1 MTKCGYVRVSTRD
14 QHPEAQAQRLVAA
27 GCDPANIYTDE
38 GVSGKLAS
46 RPRWDECLAYLRPGD
61 MLVTVKLDRIGR
73 SIKNLIEV
81 VTFLQD
87 RGVDLVV
94 LDQNIDT
101 TTPTGK
107 LIFHVLAAIAEFE
120 RDLIRE
126 RTMDGLAAA
135 RARGRVGGS
144 DPKLTP
150 DQVRRARE
158 MYDETGT
165 DGKRRWTVQEI
176 GSTFKVS
183 RQTIYRAL
191 EVKS

>member
-81 VTFLQD
+81 VTFLQE
-87 RGVDLVV
+87 RGGDLVV
-94 LDQNIDT
+94 FDQNIDT

-107 LIFHVLAAIAEFE
+107 LIFHVLGLQFLVSIHAL
-120 RDLIRE
+120 RQ
-126 RTMDGLAAA
+126 LAAFAEQDHVRFSA
-135 RARGRVGGS
+135 RRVGKHVSALGYARCRS
-144 DPKLTP
+144 VLRPIQRWNVLAS
-150 DQVRRARE
+150 QIGRAH
-158 MYDETGT
+158 
-165 DGKRRWTVQEI
+165 V
-176 GSTFKVS
+176 
-183 RQTIYRAL
+183 
-191 EVKS
+191 